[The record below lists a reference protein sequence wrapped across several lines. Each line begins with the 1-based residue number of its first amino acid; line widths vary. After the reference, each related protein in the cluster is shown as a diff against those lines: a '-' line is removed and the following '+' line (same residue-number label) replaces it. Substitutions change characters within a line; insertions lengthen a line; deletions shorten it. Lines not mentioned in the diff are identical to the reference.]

1 MSSVP
6 EKEGL
11 RATFHFVRWAH
22 VHKGQW
28 KIGLKKYCILKY
40 SLGLIILLTLLRFY
54 ARSILLYKLIGILI

>member
-28 KIGLKKYCILKY
+28 KIGLKKILY
-40 SLGLIILLTLLRFY
+40 SEVYSEPYNFTDNVKI
-54 ARSILLYKLIGILI
+54 